1 MKSKWVAGILTTL
14 LLLCGIAAVIPVR
27 EQVETGRAQTAHPM
41 DLWTER
47 ISEETNR
54 RSITVRMDGRE
65 LSMEQPVILNE
76 TGAVFFP
83 LSELKKAA
91 CCYIGH
97 LEDGTI
103 VIEQGDDRLEL
114 TPDDQTVTK
123 NGTPLELEENIRQIE
138 DEWYIP
144 VSLLEDGLG
153 YTVDWNVAKREL
165 TLERAQ
171 GTAELPAR
179 YDYRQEGRAPLVGDQ
194 GSDGTCW
201 AFASLKAV
209 ESTLLP
215 ERTMDF
221 SEDHMN
227 WNNSSGRAGE
237 GGGSFWMALAYLTAW
252 QGPVLEE
259 QDPYG
264 DGVSDASLPA
274 VMHVQEAQILP
285 AGDLQAI
292 KKAVFQ
298 TGGVQS
304 SLYLDPNAGNG
315 TSPYYQASTAAYC
328 YTGEEQ
334 SNHDIVIVGWDDT
347 YPKENFAGQPEQDG
361 AFLCLN
367 SWGTSFGENGYFYV
381 SYEDAQ
387 IATHNIVY
395 SKIEETEAGESI
407 YQTDLRGFTGQVGY
421 GTEDASFANI
431 YRAGDQTEL
440 VEACGFYA
448 TDANTSYRVF
458 VTKGAESPEQF
469 TTEHPVAEGTL
480 EYAGYYTIP
489 FTRQVQ
495 VEPGEKFAVI
505 VEITTPGATQPVAV
519 QALTEDEA
527 RNLVDSGEEQGYIS
541 YRGYR
546 WESAEAVS
554 QARVCLKAYTKQKE
568 E

>member
-1 MKSKWVAGILTTL
+1 MKSKWIAGILTTL
-14 LLLCGIAAVIPVR
+14 LLLCGIAAAIPVR

-54 RSITVRMDGRE
+54 RSITVRMDGSE

-83 LSELKKAA
+83 LSELKKAGD
-91 CCYIGH
+91 CYVGRFD
-97 LEDGTI
+97 DGRI
-103 VIEQGDDRLEL
+103 VIEQGEDRLEIL
-114 TPDDQTVTK
+114 PDLQTVTK
-123 NGTPLELEENIRQIE
+123 NGTTLELEESIRQIE
-138 DEWYIP
+138 DEWYLP
-144 VSLLEDGLG
+144 VSLLEDGLD
-153 YTVDWNVAKREL
+153 YTVQWNVSKREL
-165 TLERAQ
+165 TLKKSAKA
-171 GTAELPAR
+171 AELPVR
-179 YDYRQEGRAPLVGDQ
+179 YDYRQEGRAPLVGNQ

-221 SEDHMN
+221 SKDHMN

-264 DGVSDASLPA
+264 DGVSDASLSA

-285 AGDLQAI
+285 EKDLQAI

-304 SLYLDPNAGNG
+304 SLYLDPGAGNG
-315 TSPYYQASTAAYC
+315 ASPYYRAETAAYC
-328 YTGEEQ
+328 YTGTEQ
-334 SNHDIVIVGWDDT
+334 SNHDIVIVGWDDA
-347 YPKENFAGQPEQDG
+347 YSKENFAEQPEGDG

-381 SYEDAQ
+381 SYYDAR
-387 IATHNIVY
+387 IGIHNIVY
-395 SKIEETEAGESI
+395 SKIEEAQSDEVI
-407 YQTDLRGFTGQVGY
+407 HQTDLRGFTGQVGY
-421 GTEDASFANI
+421 GMDSASFANV
-431 YRAGDQTEL
+431 YRAGATTEL
-440 VEACGFYA
+440 VNACGFYA
-448 TDANTSYRVF
+448 TGADTSYRVF
-458 VTKGAESPEQF
+458 VTKGADTPEQF
-469 TTEHPVAEGTL
+469 VMEHPVAEGTL
-480 EYAGYYTIP
+480 PYAGYYTIP

-495 VEPGEKFAVI
+495 VESGESFAVI

-519 QALTEDEA
+519 QALTEDETRELA
-527 RNLVDSGEEQGYIS
+527 NSGGEQGYIS